1 MRGTLELQGTA
12 CHCRQH
18 VLQQRR
24 QAGLVGMKTAGT
36 DYKHIFSQCISV
48 GTLSVECCSCSWVPC
63 CLSAIQKVQYL
74 CIRDLCRVS
83 LPLHQ
88 RAPTANQTDAA
99 AVLRQ
104 NGNDQNAH
112 MFNSDDI
119 PALMLANLKNWAL
132 PTRSAMLIYMAGVTS
147 LPCTS

>member
-1 MRGTLELQGTA
+1 MSLPPTCTPTEAASWSGGDEG
-12 CHCRQH
+12 CRH
-18 VLQQRR
+18 RLTNTISASALVLARCQWNAAAA
-24 QAGLVGMKTAGT
+24 AGLRVA
-36 DYKHIFSQCISV
+36 
-48 GTLSVECCSCSWVPC
+48 
-63 CLSAIQKVQYL
+63 AIQNVHYL

-119 PALMLANLKNWAL
+119 PALMLANLKTWAL
-132 PTRSAMLIYMAGVTS
+132 PTRSAMLIDMVGVTS